1 MGFHQALFMIGQATS
16 SVILETT
23 ASGVI
28 ISNNGRTFFWQGSSS
43 STFKQAWIRSSTAR
57 TGKRYWEFTVNG
69 NTNTNGYIMGLMA
82 QSRWTGSGS
91 SSEYPGNPFGEPMY
105 GVTNINYFGTSP
117 GLITNGSN
125 VANNSYNFTINDV
138 IGIAADFD
146 AGKVW
151 YRKNGTW
158 IAGDPAAGT
167 GQTHTIP
174 SGAFDPY
181 ISVYGR
187 NLNGYQLTGNF
198 SSANFSSTPPTG
210 FVALS

>member
-1 MGFHQALFMIGQATS
+1 MGFHQALFMIGQAAS
-16 SVILETT
+16 SVMLQTT
-23 ASGVI
+23 AVGVT
-28 ISNNGRTFFWQGSSS
+28 ISNNGRTFFWQGVFGSSF
-43 STFKQAWIRSSTAR
+43 TQAWIRSSVAR
-57 TGKRYWEFTVNG
+57 TGKRYWEFRIDG
-69 NTNTNGYIMGLMA
+69 NTNTNGYIIGLMS

-91 SSEYPGNPFGEPMY
+91 SSQYPGNPFSEPMY
-105 GVTNINYFGTSP
+105 GVTNINYFGANP
-117 GLITNGSN
+117 GLITNGTN
-125 VANNSYNFTINDV
+125 ILNNSYNFTINDV

-158 IAGDPAAGT
+158 IAGDPVAGT

-174 SGAFDPY
+174 NGAFDPY

-198 SSANFSSTPPTG
+198 SSADFSNTAPAG
-210 FVALS
+210 FTILV